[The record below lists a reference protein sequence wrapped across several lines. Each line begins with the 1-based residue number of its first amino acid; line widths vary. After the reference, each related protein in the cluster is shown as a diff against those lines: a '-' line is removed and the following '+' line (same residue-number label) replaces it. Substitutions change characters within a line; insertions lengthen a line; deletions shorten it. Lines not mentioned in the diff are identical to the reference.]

1 MRQKQTIHQNVT
13 NKQYFFQSNLED
25 PLKYY
30 SKHLK
35 NKNGEYNQ
43 QFFKPTELI
52 PYGSTTGHM
61 ISKKQ
66 FSKSQALHYQ
76 KKDIPCHV
84 EKLHNLHVIP
94 PYSLCRGI

>member
-35 NKNGEYNQ
+35 TKMVDIINN
-43 QFFKPTELI
+43 
-52 PYGSTTGHM
+52 
-61 ISKKQ
+61 
-66 FSKSQALHYQ
+66 FSNRQ
-76 KKDIPCHV
+76 
-84 EKLHNLHVIP
+84 NLSPMEVH
-94 PYSLCRGI
+94 